1 MMKNYEVFLDGKF
14 RHCTSVSEKVG
25 RAVPVEHRDAVASD
39 HEGPDANLKDVVAYI
54 DHDGRRR
61 LVDWRDGY
69 EGRDGLVYKITRPTT
84 IFVDEQEAFYKAVL
98 IEGKETLVS
107 DDAIPGRWHM
117 TSGEVVEISGCPV
130 FRTVDEAGQYT
141 GHILST
147 IAVKKL
153 RRKTEER
160 LRTGNYSLTM
170 RTAAACG
177 VSLV

>member
-1 MMKNYEVFLDGKF
+1 MKNYEVFLDGKL
-14 RHCTSVSEKVG
+14 RHCTAVSEKVG
-25 RAVPVEHRDAVASD
+25 REVPVERRDAVSSD
-39 HEGPDANLKDVVAYI
+39 HEGPDCNLKDVVAYI
-54 DHDGRRR
+54 DHDGRRC

-69 EGRDGLVYKITRPTT
+69 EERDGIIYKIYRPTT
-84 IFVDEQEAFYKAVL
+84 IFVDDQEGFYKSVL
-98 IEGKETLVS
+98 VDGRETLVS

-130 FRTVDEAGQYT
+130 FRTVNKAGQYT

-153 RRKTEER
+153 RRKTEEK

>member
-14 RHCTSVSEKVG
+14 RHCTQVSEKVG
-25 RAVPVEHRDAVASD
+25 KEVPLVRMDAVASD
-39 HEGPDANLKDVVAYI
+39 HEGPDANLKDCVAYI
-54 DHDGRRR
+54 DHAGRRQ

-69 EGRDGLVYKITRPTT
+69 DTSDGLVYKITRPTT

-98 IEGKETLVS
+98 VDGKETLVS
-107 DDAIPGRWHM
+107 DDAIPGQWHM
-117 TSGEVVEISGCPV
+117 ANGEVVEISGCPV
-130 FRTVDEAGQYT
+130 FRTVKESGQYT
-141 GHILST
+141 GHVLST
-147 IAVKKL
+147 VAVKKL